1 MRHKNISL
9 FFLISTSLLHTN
21 ALAQDK
27 QITFNQL
34 AQQCARSVHYDT
46 LQAIARVE
54 SGFNPYAIGVV
65 KGSLKHQPRTHAEA
79 VATAKALHAQ
89 GKNFSMGLMQVNR
102 YNLAKYGLTYE
113 TVFEACNNINAGAQI
128 LQDCF
133 NRAGGDG
140 QNTLHKAFS
149 CYYSGNFR
157 FGFKR
162 DFQGQPSYVQKV
174 VNAAS
179 QNSPYTIIR
188 VPAVQANVPIVV
200 PNKKTVHQET
210 FRQLESQK
218 QLPETYFAPKEIA
231 NYSSP
236 QKRIENWDVFTEF
249 HDKKPEWDVFR

>member
-89 GKNFSMGLMQVNR
+89 GKNFSND
-102 YNLAKYGLTYE
+102 
-113 TVFEACNNINAGAQI
+113 INAGAQI

-249 HDKKPEWDVFR
+249 HDKNPEWDVFR